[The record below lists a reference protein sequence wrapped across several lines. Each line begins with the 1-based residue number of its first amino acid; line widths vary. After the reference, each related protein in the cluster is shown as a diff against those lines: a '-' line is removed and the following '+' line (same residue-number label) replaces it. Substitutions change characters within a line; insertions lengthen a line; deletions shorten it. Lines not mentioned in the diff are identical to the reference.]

1 MRIETCSYCC
11 VLFCREK
18 VLVPITK
25 PYISFI
31 GSQDQTA
38 VTKITWNNKASDRD
52 RIGLP
57 LGTYRSASVTIESD
71 YFCATNITVE
81 VTTNSLPYKLIKW
94 NMNQSMHD

>member
-1 MRIETCSYCC
+1 M
-11 VLFCREK
+11 
-18 VLVPITK
+18 PITK

-31 GSQDQTA
+31 GRTA

-52 RIGLP
+52 QTGLP

-94 NMNQSMHD
+94 NMN

>member
-1 MRIETCSYCC
+1 M
-11 VLFCREK
+11 
-18 VLVPITK
+18 PITK

-31 GSQDQTA
+31 GRTA

-52 RIGLP
+52 QTGLP